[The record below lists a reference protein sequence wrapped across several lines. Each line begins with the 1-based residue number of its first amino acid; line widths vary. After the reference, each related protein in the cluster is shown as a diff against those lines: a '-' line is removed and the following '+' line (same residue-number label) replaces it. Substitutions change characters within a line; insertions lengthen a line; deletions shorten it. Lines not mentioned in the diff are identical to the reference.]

1 MPKNWYVFLKMNR
14 NWVSKLHEY
23 RFYFVYMDILVYAV
37 KVGKIC
43 IAFFFVYLFLFYR
56 IF

>member
-1 MPKNWYVFLKMNR
+1 MSKNWYVFLKMNR

-23 RFYFVYMDILVYAV
+23 RFYFVYMDILYAV